1 MSEKSGTIER
11 VPGTP
16 LAYRRRARTGAGTG
30 PGVVFLGG
38 FRSDMTGSKAEALD
52 TFCATLGIPFLR
64 FDYSGHGAS
73 GGRFEDGCIS
83 DWAADAAHVVAQLT
97 TGPQVL
103 IGSSMGGWIAL
114 LLARVATPHALIGI
128 APAPDFTQAL
138 LWPALDATQRAT
150 IIRDGVLHIPSAY
163 GPPTPI
169 TRRLI
174 EDGRHNLVLD
184 TPLPLACPVRLL
196 QGMADPDVPW
206 QHATRLAEHL
216 DSPDLRLTL
225 IKDGD
230 HRLSRPAD
238 LSLLTETLAALLA
251 QDAGQPLAP

>member
-1 MSEKSGTIER
+1 MSEQSGTIAR

-16 LAYRRRARTGAGTG
+16 LAYRRRAGTG

-52 TFCATLGIPFLR
+52 AFCAAHGAPFLR
-64 FDYSGHGAS
+64 FDYSGHSAS

-83 DWAADAAHVVAQLT
+83 DWAADAAQLIAQLT
-97 TGPQVL
+97 SGPQVL

-150 IIRDGVLHIPSAY
+150 ITREGVLHIPSAY

-169 TRRLI
+169 TQRLI
-174 EDGRHNLVLD
+174 EDGARNLVLD
-184 TPLPLACPVRLL
+184 TPLALACPVRLL
-196 QGMADPDVPW
+196 QGMADPDIPW
-206 QHATRLAEHL
+206 QHAMRLAEHL
-216 DSPDLRLTL
+216 DAPDLHLTL

-238 LSLLTETLAALLA
+238 LSLLTDTLAALLP

>member
-1 MSEKSGTIER
+1 MNEQSGTIER

-16 LAYRRRARTGAGTG
+16 LAYRRQAGRG

-52 TFCATLGIPFLR
+52 TFCAIHGTPFLR

-83 DWAADAAHVVAQLT
+83 DWAADAAHLVAHLT

-103 IGSSMGGWIAL
+103 IGSSMGAWIAL
-114 LLARVATPHALIGI
+114 LLARQASPHALIGI

-138 LWPALDATQRAT
+138 MWPAFDAAQRAT
-150 IIRDGVLHIPSAY
+150 IIRDGILHLPSAY

-174 EDGRHNLVLD
+174 EDGARNLVLD
-184 TPLPLACPVRLL
+184 TPLALACPVRLL
-196 QGMADPDVPW
+196 HGMADPDVPW

-216 DSPDLRLTL
+216 DAPDLRLAL

-238 LSLLTETLAALLA
+238 LSLLTQTLAALLA
-251 QDAGQPLAP
+251 QDAGQALAP